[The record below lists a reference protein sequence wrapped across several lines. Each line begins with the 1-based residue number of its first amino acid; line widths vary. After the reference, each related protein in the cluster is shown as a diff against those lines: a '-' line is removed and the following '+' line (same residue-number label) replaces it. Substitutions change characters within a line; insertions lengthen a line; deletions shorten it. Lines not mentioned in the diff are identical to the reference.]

1 MSRIGLSFCAL
12 YAAAIVG
19 CIALAYSGSSDFKG
33 QFVFLQLPIAI
44 QGALLQ
50 EIGLVPLLEKLT
62 WVTAYIFI
70 ASPTFVLLYFTGWFI
85 SRFLS
90 NPALKRTATPPLS

>member
-1 MSRIGLSFCAL
+1 MYATAIG
-12 YAAAIVG
+12 G
-19 CIALAYSGSSDFKG
+19 CITLAYSGSGDFKG

-50 EIGLVPLLEKLT
+50 EIGLGPLLEKLT
-62 WVTAYIFI
+62 LVTAYIFI
-70 ASPTFVLLYFTGWFI
+70 ALPTFIFLYFTGWFI
-85 SRFLS
+85 SRLLF